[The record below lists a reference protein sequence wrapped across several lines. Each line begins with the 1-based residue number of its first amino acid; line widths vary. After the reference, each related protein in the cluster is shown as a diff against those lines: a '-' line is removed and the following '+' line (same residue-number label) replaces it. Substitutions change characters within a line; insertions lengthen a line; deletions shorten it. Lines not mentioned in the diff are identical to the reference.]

1 MSRSTIEA
9 FYTAFQKLDGAAMAA
24 CYAPQARFQD
34 PVFTLQGRER
44 VGGMWQMLTQA
55 ALAQGRDVWRLEYG
69 QVTAD
74 AAQGSAHWE
83 AHYRFSATGRMVH
96 NIIDASFRFDAAG
109 QIAAHV
115 DRFDF
120 WRWSRQALG
129 APGWLMGWTPL
140 LQNKIRARAATGLDK
155 FLQGQRG

>member
-55 ALAQGRDVWRLEYG
+55 TQAKGRDVWRLEYG
-69 QVTAD
+69 NVAAD

-83 AHYRFSATGRMVH
+83 AHYRFSTTGRMVH
-96 NIIDASFRFDAAG
+96 NIIDASFRFDAG
-109 QIAAHV
+109 GLIAEHV

-140 LQNKIRARAATGLDK
+140 LQNKIRARAAAGLDK
-155 FLQGQRG
+155 FLASQGG